1 MKVTIGCLIQ
11 WKTCQ
16 ISSTALFSLGV
27 SVAIVNKS
35 MMALLC
41 VVHHQ
46 GYFLWLP
53 RRAEHKDA
61 FTPRPHYHCSW
72 LARILSLSFTASII
86 SSFRVMPFNYRGAL
100 MNSRRPQW
108 RHCGQ
113 ASSLRLMSQ
122 RANND
127 DQGCLQSRITS
138 FESDFKVWDCLSFCS
153 LIWPW
158 SIHRCLQ

>member
-1 MKVTIGCLIQ
+1 MSFIIKVIFCGSQ
-11 WKTCQ
+11 SK
-16 ISSTALFSLGV
+16 
-27 SVAIVNKS
+27 
-35 MMALLC
+35 
-41 VVHHQ
+41 
-46 GYFLWLP
+46 P

-86 SSFRVMPFNYRGAL
+86 SSFRVVPFNYRGAL
-100 MNSRRPQW
+100 MNSRHPQW

-127 DQGCLQSRITS
+127 DQGCLPSRITS
-138 FESDFKVWDCLSFCS
+138 FESDFKVWDCLSLCS
-153 LIWPW
+153 F
-158 SIHRCLQ
+158 STGTSNNAALQLACFGW